1 MKTTLMLIAVLGL
14 NFCYGQ
20 EAAKQTKIPFKDAKP
35 NPASAHQDYVYSIS
49 GFKSGY
55 KPGYRIDEHE
65 FVKGRSITVRNYNI
79 IQLFKLA
86 LEAGMPECAIDS
98 AHILIDVREP
108 KKLQAIHCFKLV
120 VPFYQTDN
128 FYIIMQRCLNE
139 QFPEYKVKMEVRSK
153 ESFMVIRDREY

>member
-1 MKTTLMLIAVLGL
+1 MKTTLVLMAALCL

-20 EAAKQTKIPFKDAKP
+20 EAAKQSKIPFKNAKP
-35 NPASAHQDYVYSIS
+35 HPASAHQDYVYAIT

-55 KPGYRIDEHE
+55 KPGYRIDEQE

-79 IQLFKLA
+79 IQLYKLA
-86 LEAGMPECAIDS
+86 LEAGVPECAIDS
-98 AHILIDVREP
+98 AHILVDVREP

-128 FYIIMQRCLNE
+128 FYIIMQRCLNGE
-139 QFPEYKVKMEVRSK
+139 FSEYTVKMESRGK